1 MCVPRPRPTDGP
13 EALGII
19 PEPKSAVNV
28 EVLLSVS
35 ESTLLNGKDGE
46 VAAEADEAC
55 AAGEVE
61 RRKVRAVSV
70 STLGRALSKLACMAP
85 NTVAI
90 HSLHCQVRTAVPR
103 GQFH

>member
-1 MCVPRPRPTDGP
+1 MYAPWPDPRGSP
-13 EALGII
+13 ELLGNISD
-19 PEPKSAVNV
+19 PNSAVNV

-35 ESTLLNGKDGE
+35 ESSLLDGKDGE

-55 AAGEVE
+55 AAAEVE

-70 STLGRALSKLACMAP
+70 STLGRALSKLACIAP
-85 NTVAI
+85 NTIAI
-90 HSLHCQVRTAVPR
+90 HSLHCQVRTALPR